1 METKLNEG
9 VIFKNDK
16 KPEGSKQPDYRGNID
31 CDGVKKEIA
40 LWVREAKETGK
51 KYFSVKISEP
61 YQKAQPPA
69 SDFSSPPPPLDQQ
82 KGIDTDNG
90 DDLPF

>member
-40 LWVREAKETGK
+40 LWIREAKESGK

-61 YQKAQPPA
+61 CKKPAEPPESDYQKIPPKLDEQPD
-69 SDFSSPPPPLDQQ
+69 SDS
-82 KGIDTDNG
+82 
-90 DDLPF
+90 LPF

>member
-1 METKLNEG
+1 MDIKVNEG

-16 KPEGSKQPDYRGNID
+16 KPEGSKQPDYRGEIN

-40 LWVREAKETGK
+40 LWVRKSEAGK
-51 KYFSVKISEP
+51 SYFSVKISEP
-61 YQKAQPPA
+61 YQAQEKREPQRQPVEQP
-69 SDFSSPPPPLDQQ
+69 S
-82 KGIDTDNG
+82 